1 MEIQEVTSE
10 IFQDTSLF
18 EAKPDSGD
26 SSLKE
31 LDNAFAQIKL
41 KSLKAG
47 SMLPNLHVY
56 TTSIKTSKKKK
67 SHRHENKYA
76 TGLYSA
82 ENNSDTL
89 SSFKDDWS
97 KQSCDEF
104 FVPVESFLDS
114 QLKREKS
121 SKRRCKQIEKQRS
134 MENNKRYMEERISEY
149 DEKISLNVLLKQ
161 SKSCSIQVSNP
172 MNNTGQLNY
181 RALMA
186 EEIIRKNSRCNR
198 CIDRTR
204 KYEDNIFL
212 RSINFG
218 LNKPKKKNNYA
229 FPTLVAP
236 KVAQTSQTFYHSSG
250 YQQMLNLQ
258 QNQHAQ
264 FQEISYRNLADSS
277 SGEHVFKSLN
287 TLINLDA
294 NPFSSSRKPF
304 MSKLPIEVQK
314 KHVFWEMHSLFLF
327 LIYFVI
333 IVLSRKALSFYVF
346 LFKYTK

>member
-1 MEIQEVTSE
+1 
-10 IFQDTSLF
+10 
-18 EAKPDSGD
+18 
-26 SSLKE
+26 
-31 LDNAFAQIKL
+31 
-41 KSLKAG
+41 
-47 SMLPNLHVY
+47 
-56 TTSIKTSKKKK
+56 
-67 SHRHENKYA
+67 
-76 TGLYSA
+76 
-82 ENNSDTL
+82 
-89 SSFKDDWS
+89 
-97 KQSCDEF
+97 
-104 FVPVESFLDS
+104 
-114 QLKREKS
+114 
-121 SKRRCKQIEKQRS
+121 
-134 MENNKRYMEERISEY
+134 
-149 DEKISLNVLLKQ
+149 
-161 SKSCSIQVSNP
+161 
-172 MNNTGQLNY
+172 
-181 RALMA
+181 MA

-258 QNQHAQ
+258 PNQHAQ

-314 KHVFWEMHSLFLF
+314 KHVF
-327 LIYFVI
+327 
-333 IVLSRKALSFYVF
+333 
-346 LFKYTK
+346 